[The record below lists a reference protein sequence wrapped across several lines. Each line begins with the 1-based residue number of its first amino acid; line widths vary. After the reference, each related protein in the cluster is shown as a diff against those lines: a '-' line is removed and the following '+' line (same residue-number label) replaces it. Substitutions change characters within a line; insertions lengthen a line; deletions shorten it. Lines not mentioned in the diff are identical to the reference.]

1 MKLFKKLDHNLLTA
15 IILVG
20 VGMLG
25 FIASCF
31 LISSDLQD
39 IPFGFLLAG
48 GVLGAVHALSF
59 GLNEIDR
66 RRGAATFT
74 IMAMFLRLMILLITI
89 ILIALMNYRWNIKLF
104 NMFVFVGMYTL
115 GIIVLSLT
123 FIFDKDG
130 RRGSNAEPGSSSE

>member
-20 VGMLG
+20 VGVLG
-25 FIASCF
+25 FLASCF
-31 LISSDLQD
+31 LISTDLQD

-74 IMAMFLRLMILLITI
+74 IMAMFLRMMILLITL

-130 RRGSNAEPGSSSE
+130 RRGSNAEQGSSSE

>member
-20 VGMLG
+20 VGVLG
-25 FIASCF
+25 FLASCF

-74 IMAMFLRLMILLITI
+74 IMAMFLRMMILLITL

-130 RRGSNAEPGSSSE
+130 RKGSNAEQGSSSE